1 MSQPPRSLP
10 RPSVRAWGEALAVV
24 VAALAAM
31 GAVGALGLWAAGAA
45 DLPSGAFPAVLAA
58 TVASAVGGTV
68 ELTGAAGVF
77 GRTGATLA
85 AVPLSVT
92 VAGALAAGA
101 ALLRPPRHGP
111 PSGAAELPARAAR
124 AAVLWL
130 LALLPV
136 THAARHTFH
145 VSLGD
150 SLLDELGAVLGAE
163 PTVGF
168 HADVGTT
175 LGWGLVWL
183 LAVCAVAVCV
193 TRRTPLPAP
202 LLRLR
207 DAAGPAVRA
216 VAGLLLGYV
225 LLGLVVGVVVLC
237 TRGHAV
243 RTVAVLLLGLPNLA
257 WLALGV
263 GLGGAWEGSVPGGG
277 IGLPMPRA
285 LAAVLSEGGGG
296 DATVDLAS
304 LSRHD
309 DRTWVLVAVA
319 ALALATVGWLTAR
332 AFPAPLW
339 RQGVGLAVALA
350 AGLWAA
356 GAATGLSARYG
367 LSLLGIGDLDAFGHE
382 VRLHALLPRL
392 FGLGALW
399 GLVAGL
405 LGGALA
411 RVGPGGVRRGGKHD
425 GGTGGTGRTDPD

>member
-1 MSQPPRSLP
+1 MSQLSGSLP
-10 RPSVRAWGEALAVV
+10 RPSARAWAEALTVV

-58 TVASAVGGTV
+58 TVAAAVGGTV
-68 ELTGAAGVF
+68 DVTGGAGVL

-92 VAGALAAGA
+92 LAGALAAGA

-111 PSGAAELPARAAR
+111 PSGPAELPARAAR

-136 THAARHTFH
+136 ARAARHTFRIG
-145 VSLGD
+145 LGS
-150 SLLDELGAVLGAE
+150 SLLDELGAALGAE

-168 HADVGTT
+168 RADVGAT

-183 LAVCAVAVCV
+183 LVVCAVAVCV
-193 TRRTPLPAP
+193 SGRTPLPAP

-207 DAAGPAVRA
+207 AVAGPAVRA

-237 TRGHAV
+237 TRGHTA
-243 RTVAVLLLGLPNLA
+243 RTAAVLLLGLPNLA

-263 GLGGAWEGSVPGGG
+263 GLGGAWKGSVPGGG

-285 LAAVLSEGGGG
+285 LAAVLQEGGGE
-296 DATVDLAS
+296 ATVDLTS

-309 DRTWVLVAVA
+309 GRTWVLVAVA
-319 ALALATVGWLTAR
+319 AVALVAAGFLTAR

-339 RQGVGLAVALA
+339 WQGVRLAVVLAL
-350 AGLWAA
+350 GLWAA

-367 LSLLGIGDLDAFGHE
+367 LSLLGIGELDAFGHE
-382 VRLHALLPRL
+382 VRLYALLPRL
-392 FGLGALW
+392 TGLGALW
-399 GLVAGL
+399 GLAAGL
-405 LGGALA
+405 LGGVLA
-411 RVGPGGVRRGGKHD
+411 RVVPAGTTRG
-425 GGTGGTGRTDPD
+425 